1 MAKRYIGI
9 DLEGTEARVA
19 ILTVASGSIY
29 VALDSR
35 SYNSPEEAAEAIREM
50 VGGDLALGDRL
61 ITALPCRVGLFRR
74 LRFPFREKRKIKAAL
89 PLELASQL
97 PVSLEDQLITFL
109 PPRARENDYEV
120 DAIVVNRLEVDDL
133 LLHFPDPEHH
143 PRRIDYFPFGLL
155 PVLGEQEGILI
166 YCRRLEVVVAL
177 VFEGMIWDYRLL
189 PGTSELA
196 EDEVLDFI
204 SNQVSQLENAIGQE
218 DLPLWVIGAGVTE
231 GVMSELH
238 QSGRTIL
245 SPAEE
250 VFGSDLKCGMAPA
263 ALLALAEL
271 RSSKKSEQLNFRQ
284 GTSAA
289 RGQLEIFRTKLIV
302 AGLSLVLVLLGG
314 AFSMHLGYLQKNREY
329 SQLKAQLTQ
338 VFRQTMPPGTT
349 VVDAPLQLESH
360 LGELRKQVQLFGF
373 GGQGA
378 ATVLQSI
385 SALIDPAIRVDLQ
398 EFNFSNDTVRL
409 LGNTD
414 SFETVHLIAE
424 QLGRNQLFTQV
435 EISDAKLAAD
445 NSKIDFELQIRLSG
459 GGQ

>member
-19 ILTVASGSIY
+19 IVTAASGSTY

-35 SYNSPEEAAEAIREM
+35 SCDSPEETAEAIREM
-50 VGGDLALGDRL
+50 VGELALGDRL
-61 ITALPCRVGLFRR
+61 VTALPCRVGLFRR
-74 LRFPFREKRKIKAAL
+74 LHFPFREKRKIKAAL

-97 PVSLEDQLITFL
+97 PVPLEEQLIAFL
-109 PPRARENDYEV
+109 PPRAREDDYEV
-120 DAIVVNRLEVDDL
+120 DAIVINRLEVDDL

-155 PVLGEQEGILI
+155 PILGEQEGILI

-177 VFEGMIWDYRLL
+177 IFEGVIWDYRLL

-196 EDEVLDFI
+196 EEEVLDFI

-231 GVMSELH
+231 KVLSELH
-238 QSGRTIL
+238 QADRTIL
-245 SPAEE
+245 SPAED
-250 VFGSDLKCGMAPA
+250 VFGPDLKCGMAPA

-271 RSSKKSEQLNFRQ
+271 RSSKKSDQLNFRQ
-284 GTSAA
+284 GDFAA
-289 RGQLEIFRTKLIV
+289 QGQLEIFRSKLMV
-302 AGLSLVLVLLGG
+302 AGLLLALVLLGG
-314 AFSMHLGYLQKNREY
+314 AFSMHLGYLQKTREH
-329 SQLKAQLTQ
+329 SQLKTQLTQ

-349 VVDAPLQLESH
+349 VVDVPLQLESH

-378 ATVLQSI
+378 ATVLQSL
-385 SALIDPAIRVDLQ
+385 STLIDPAIRVDLQ
-398 EFNFSNDTVRL
+398 EFNLSNDTARL
-409 LGNTD
+409 IGNTD
-414 SFETVHLIAE
+414 SFDTVNQIAE
-424 QLGRNQLFTQV
+424 QLGRNPLFAQV
-435 EISDAKLAAD
+435 EITDAKLAAD
-445 NSKIDFELQIRLSG
+445 NSKVDFELQIQLSG